1 MGRGVGTGET
11 GEARASP
18 EFRGFTTEKFLASW
32 INEGGSFSCFTGK
45 KLVPRP
51 LNIFSEKSYF
61 WYLLGQYHFK
71 KSVSTYN
78 ILHEKSW
85 PLFYSALVLCSY
97 FYIIYIYENIPWK
110 NKIFGTISDHRYLN
124 HIYFW
129 NLAILFPVLYL
140 LPFTTKF
147 IH

>member
-1 MGRGVGTGET
+1 MRVK
-11 GEARASP
+11 
-18 EFRGFTTEKFLASW
+18 FEKE
-32 INEGGSFSCFTGK
+32 N
-45 KLVPRP
+45 
-51 LNIFSEKSYF
+51 FSEKCYF

-110 NKIFGTISDHRYLN
+110 TKYLELSQ
-124 HIYFW
+124 I
-129 NLAILFPVLYL
+129 ID
-140 LPFTTKF
+140 
-147 IH
+147 I